1 MTTGTR
7 KITVRDAADASANII
22 WSLEDRLRLAHGENL
37 GLRALLEEHGITAAA
52 PDGVVTLLRLRRLEN
67 VMDLAREYLFDEREE
82 NRADL
87 WAAIVEA
94 GRAP

>member
-1 MTTGTR
+1 MTTDTQR
-7 KITVRDAADASANII
+7 ITVRDAADASANII

-37 GLRALLEEHGITAAA
+37 GLRALLEEHGISAPA

-67 VMDLAREYLFDEREE
+67 VMDLAREYLFDECEAK
-82 NRADL
+82 RADL

>member
-1 MTTGTR
+1 VTTDTQR
-7 KITVRDAADASANII
+7 ITVRDAADASANII

-37 GLRALLEEHGITAAA
+37 GLRALLEEHGISAPA

-67 VMDLAREYLFDEREE
+67 VMDLAREYLFDECEAK
-82 NRADL
+82 RADL